1 MKKRTSIEKEMS
13 LKELGNINGGER
25 DHGRCKICGRPHS
38 IKKPYYICRLCLREL
53 HYRGINPKD
62 I

>member
-1 MKKRTSIEKEMS
+1 MS
-13 LKELGNINGGER
+13 LKELGEINGGER

-62 I
+62 V